1 MMLMYQLILGNKALD
16 KACLKFK
23 LLAKLLH
30 YLEEDYVEG
39 EELVSSTIC
48 P

>member
-1 MMLMYQLILGNKALD
+1 MLMYQLILYTRALN
-16 KACLKFK
+16 KACLQFK
-23 LLAKLLH
+23 LPAKLLH
-30 YLEEDYVEG
+30 YLEEDYED